1 MPGSITSST
10 TRLGSPVSISRARV
24 VAVARLERREAVALQ
39 VADDHVAH
47 DRLVVDDEDGCHRSY
62 CGVHFA

>member
-10 TRLGSPVSISRARV
+10 TRSGSRVSISRARV
-24 VAVARLERREAVALQ
+24 VAVAGLERREPVALQ
-39 VADDHVAH
+39 VAHDHVTH
-47 DRLVVDDEDGCHRSY
+47 DRLVVDDENGCHLPY